1 MVLKT
6 NNEQLKK
13 ILTIMESKE
22 FILQCDKILRRKR
35 NNLQNERAYKF
46 G

>member
-6 NNEQLKK
+6 NNEQLKN
-13 ILTIMESKE
+13 TYNYESKE